1 MDRKIPKKNYI
12 IYAVIVIATILVVLY
27 LNSWYKAYKQNELDN
42 SYISKYINELNYEEF
57 KNFSIENPNLI
68 VYIGKTNCENCI
80 KVEKELYLHPT
91 IKPLEIIK
99 KQILHTTQE
108 KDIVLD
114 CFCGSGTTCVA
125 AKETNRH
132 FIGMEINEEYWKIAN
147 NRLNGIL
154 ANGQMSIFSK
164 LEDEVEHE

>member
-12 IYAVIVIATILVVLY
+12 IYGIIVIATILVVLY

-80 KVEKELYLHPT
+80 KLEKELY
-91 IKPLEIIK
+91 KIIDDNELK
-99 KQILHTTQE
+99 DETVFLNVTDLSNLSSIE
-108 KDIVLD
+108 KD
-114 CFCGSGTTCVA
+114 FNESGIKLNDNVPSIAILKNSKFTDIL
-125 AKETNRH
+125 NSDDQNN
-132 FIGMEINEEYWKIAN
+132 INNDLIIQLLEEYEYLKW
-147 NRLNGIL
+147 
-154 ANGQMSIFSK
+154 
-164 LEDEVEHE
+164 